1 MSATSK
7 ILKCLFLTLC
17 FGFGY
22 TNLSFCQQ
30 LEQKPCLVG
39 LLSPQEL
46 FAEVASN
53 KSLEHSDFSVLTR
66 QNLIGEEPKPK
77 KPSRRVRRPSIF
89 DVNKPVKHIN
99 IKLNLAELSIRATN
113 LIAEISLAKKQ
124 TLSLNL
130 FFGKRTQ
137 ENVEFDFW
145 SFAPE
150 YRRYIFKDSRG
161 TFHGGYLGGYLRYRH
176 EESQLNG
183 KYNYFG
189 LGGVVGRQWIMKDMF
204 TIDLF
209 GGAGYYVLTSE
220 DKFQNRIEKSPGRGD
235 IRFGVAFGICPE

>member
-1 MSATSK
+1 MR
-7 ILKCLFLTLC
+7 LKTTVFVLV
-17 FGFGY
+17 GFISLA
-22 TNLSFCQQ
+22 NCQQ
-30 LEQKPCLVG
+30 IEQKPCLDR
-39 LLSPQEL
+39 LLTPQEL
-46 FAEVASN
+46 AS
-53 KSLEHSDFSVLTR
+53 SLAFNNNEKLISIGSSDQIYRF
-66 QNLIGEEPKPK
+66 GDDPKPK

-99 IKLNLAELSIRATN
+99 IKLNMAELALNVKN
-113 LIAEISLAKKQ
+113 LITEISLAPKQ
-124 TLSLNL
+124 TLTLNL

-176 EESQLNG
+176 DESQLNG

-189 LGGVVGRQWIMKDMF
+189 LGGVVGRQWILKDMF

-209 GGAGYYVLTSE
+209 GGAGYYVLTKE
-220 DKFQNRIEKSPGRGD
+220 EKFVGRIEKSPGRGD
-235 IRFGVAFGICPE
+235 IRFGIAFGICPE